1 MRRVLKEF
9 EKRFTISTPAT
20 VRGRFR
26 VPSIF
31 VGETKQFTV
40 YGKSFFDLEN
50 VYLSGIPFPES
61 TFVNP
66 FSSTTRLSAI
76 YPGFFGVK
84 LSGSSFVSNND
95 YYVTFT
101 MPSASFPGF
110 VDIIL
115 QNRAG
120 YGALTQYVIRGTFNP
135 YTSGTV
141 EYNTYTPYVRPWSSG
156 VRVLSGVVEPTPPLP
171 PFADNQIFTLNG
183 LSALQ
188 TFSGI
193 NIVTFTITP

>member
-1 MRRVLKEF
+1 MQKTLKKF
-9 EKRFTISTPAT
+9 EKRFTTATPIT

-50 VYLSGIPFPES
+50 VYLSGAPFPQS
-61 TFVNP
+61 TFINP
-66 FSSTTRLSAI
+66 FSGTSRLSAT

-84 LSGSSFVSNND
+84 LSGNSFVTNND

-101 MPSASFPGF
+101 MPSASLPGF

-120 YGALTQYVIRGTFNP
+120 YGALTKYVIRGSFNP
-135 YTSGTV
+135 YTSGTA
-141 EYNTYTPYVRPWSSG
+141 EYNAYTPYVRPWASG
-156 VRVLSGVVEPTPPLP
+156 VQVLSGIIIPEPPLP
-171 PFADNQIFTLNG
+171 PFPTNQIFTFDG
-183 LSALQ
+183 LSAIR
-188 TFSGI
+188 TFSGA